1 MVDEVTIEHV
11 LKEVSKRFYY
21 LLKGS
26 GKILATYCHVDLSKL
41 EGYEEIRTRL
51 YKFFYD
57 KLLKAG
63 NFYLVKKYLF
73 FKLRVLKFWEI
84 FGSSCFF
91 LACLLMHLTFHQ
103 TYHFTMSVF
112 TKQFVSID
120 SPS

>member
-57 KLLKAG
+57 KLLKTG

-91 LACLLMHLTFHQ
+91 WLVCSCT
-103 TYHFTMSVF
+103 
-112 TKQFVSID
+112 
-120 SPS
+120 